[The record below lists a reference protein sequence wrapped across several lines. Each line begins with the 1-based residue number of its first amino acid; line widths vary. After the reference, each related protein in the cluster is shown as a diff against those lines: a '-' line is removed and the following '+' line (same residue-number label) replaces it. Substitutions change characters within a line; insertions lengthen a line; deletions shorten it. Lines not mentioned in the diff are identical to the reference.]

1 MDSKKIFITLSVIRE
16 NSTSPVTVNTSYIIK
31 FEPDGEDVNREPRTR
46 VYLSKHSFLVEGS
59 YETIYQQITGKV
71 FLG

>member
-1 MDSKKIFITLSVIRE
+1 MEKQFITLNVIQE
-16 NSTSPVTVNTSYIIK
+16 NSTSPVTVNTSYITN

-59 YETIYQQITGKV
+59 YEAVYQQITGKV